1 MTGAIVASYIG
12 VFIIGV
18 VIRPLLVKF
27 ASTELDDIKKDY
39 NAKIDK
45 LTADVEK
52 LKIN

>member
-12 VFIIGV
+12 VFMVGV

-27 ASTELDDIKKDY
+27 ASTELDGIKKDY

-52 LKIN
+52 LKIK

>member
-27 ASTELDDIKKDY
+27 ASTELDGIKKDY
-39 NAKIDK
+39 NAKI
-45 LTADVEK
+45 ES
-52 LKIN
+52 

>member
-12 VFIIGV
+12 VFMVGV

-27 ASTELDDIKKDY
+27 ASTELDGIKKDY

-52 LKIN
+52 LKII